1 MLEELLIKNT
11 TREQREKIVRDSL
24 SCGSESCDSCSSC
37 GMYGAGDPF
46 DMYKPPISRGKKSS
60 LKYPGNFRPII
71 CTDKNRPPLYRRAVC
86 YRGRAMRPYRE
97 LSQSGRTGTEPP
109 QSKL

>member
-46 DMYKPPISRGKKSS
+46 DMYKPYIEGKKELSEISREFQANYMHG
-60 LKYPGNFRPII
+60 
-71 CTDKNRPPLYRRAVC
+71 
-86 YRGRAMRPYRE
+86 
-97 LSQSGRTGTEPP
+97 
-109 QSKL
+109 